1 MTDCMLQITKKQTRF
16 EHFQIMILKKGI
28 KFQIKKK
35 KNLLK
40 FQSFSLAWRDSK
52 AEMDYRDLITS

>member
-1 MTDCMLQITKKQTRF
+1 MTDCMLQITKKKTRF

-35 KNLLK
+35 KKSPQIPEL
-40 FQSFSLAWRDSK
+40 FFGMEGQ
-52 AEMDYRDLITS
+52 